1 MIRYL
6 INQFIISSFLYIGKI
21 DELDYSVLS
30 IFWESKEIDGVQ
42 NAMLSK
48 LNELAEGKKKTF
60 DDDNNTEDAQ
70 KKMEDIFIKRG
81 VGKPRGTPAE
91 KQQQYLT
98 LWNQTKSRTLCKK
111 TLDYYQACKDEKGQ
125 WIINKFQE

>member
-60 DDDNNTEDAQ
+60 DDDSNAEDDTQ
-70 KKMEDIFIKRG
+70 NMEDFSSKEASENQEGHLLKNNSNIWPCEIKQNQEPCAKKHWTTT
-81 VGKPRGTPAE
+81 KPVKMKRDNG
-91 KQQQYLT
+91 
-98 LWNQTKSRTLCKK
+98 
-111 TLDYYQACKDEKGQ
+111 
-125 WIINKFQE
+125 